1 MGCCEARCLN
11 LEQDFYTIGLCFI
24 ESNQRQFD
32 DCPSDKI
39 ALKFPQIKVDAQ
51 SLFLDQKWA
60 LDNPHMRSELEHL
73 ILTPLNKYRAKLLE
87 NYEDQEL
94 GEHKI
99 ILIGKKYHKNQAL
112 VQIDFVIF
120 NI

>member
-11 LEQDFYTIGLCFI
+11 LEQDFFTVGLCFI

-32 DCPSDKI
+32 DCSSDKI
-39 ALKFPQIKVDAQ
+39 ALMFPKIEVD
-51 SLFLDQKWA
+51 STTLFLDQKWV
-60 LDNPHMRSELEHL
+60 LDNQRIRSELETML
-73 ILTPLNKYRAKLLE
+73 LSPLHKYRAKLLE

-99 ILIGKKYHKNQAL
+99 TMIGKKYHKN
-112 VQIDFVIF
+112 
-120 NI
+120 